1 MTRTP
6 RPDNPPPTLP
16 TIWAS
21 QHCRREMPSEGSVL
35 AGVVITVL
43 LALVAI
49 VWLFAAVL
57 A

>member
-6 RPDNPPPTLP
+6 RPDNPPPTVP

-21 QHCRREMPSEGSVL
+21 QHCRREMPSDASVL
-35 AGVVITVL
+35 AGVVL
-43 LALVAI
+43 FVAAVIAVIGGLI
-49 VWLFAAVL
+49 VWGL